1 MDSFMIT
8 AIIVAAVIVGGTG
21 IIIGIVLGVAG
32 EKFKV
37 EVDPRE
43 EAIGEALPGNNCGA
57 CGYPG
62 CSGLAA
68 AIAKGE
74 APVNQCPV
82 GGAAVAEVIGGI
94 MGVSVD
100 ASEKNVAFVM
110 CGGDCEKTRNLYDY
124 TGVQDCSVVKLM
136 PGGGPKACN
145 YGCMGFGTCVSVCE
159 FDAIHIVNGVAVVDK
174 EKCVACE
181 KCIKACPQNIIEL
194 VPYKMTHAVNCH
206 SNDKGKGLMDA
217 CDIGCIGCRKCEK
230 VCPKGAITIDNFLA
244 HIDQSK
250 CVGCGIC
257 AAACPRDIIIGRKAK
272 VVPKPKPA
280 AKPAPAAAA
289 AAAGA
294 AKAAEKAEGV
304 KAETAAKAEE
314 VKADAAAKA
323 EEVKA
328 DAAAKTE
335 EVKAEAVEKVEE
347 VKAEAAEKAE
357 EVKAEAVEKAEEVKA
372 EAAEKVEE
380 VKAEA
385 AEIVEEVKTEA

>member
-1 MDSFMIT
+1 MNSFMIT

-68 AIAKGE
+68 AIVKGE

-110 CGGDCEKTRNLYDY
+110 CGGDCEKSRQQYDY

-136 PGGGPKACN
+136 PGGGPKACT
-145 YGCMGFGTCVSVCE
+145 YGCMGFGSCVKVCD

-181 KCIKACPQNIIEL
+181 KCIKACPQKLIEL
-194 VPYKMTHAVNCH
+194 VPYSMTHAVNCH
-206 SNDKGKGLMDA
+206 SNAKGKDIMSV
-217 CDIGCIGCRKCEK
+217 CDVGCIGCMKCEK
-230 VCPKGAITIDNFLA
+230 ACPKHAIKVENFLA
-244 HIDQSK
+244 HIDQEL
-250 CVGCGIC
+250 CVGCGLC

-272 VVPKPKPA
+272 VKPKAEPKKLTPEME
-280 AKPAPAAAA
+280 AKIA
-289 AAAGA
+289 A
-294 AKAAEKAEGV
+294 AKAAKEAKEKA
-304 KAETAAKAEE
+304 AQ
-314 VKADAAAKA
+314 
-323 EEVKA
+323 
-328 DAAAKTE
+328 
-335 EVKAEAVEKVEE
+335 AEAAEKVEE

-357 EVKAEAVEKAEEVKA
+357 EVKAEAAEKAAEVKAEAVEKAEEVKA
-372 EAAEKVEE
+372 EAAEKAEE

-385 AEIVEEVKTEA
+385 AEKAEEVIPEAVKPEE